1 MKKKSCNF
9 LRFCYN
15 APMQNKKINS
25 WDRKDSVLY
34 VKASANNLGKR
45 ILLERGS
52 VAFLEGMA
60 ALAGLRQSQAGIVSS
75 WFWENVLKEELTKPL
90 RG

>member
-1 MKKKSCNF
+1 
-9 LRFCYN
+9 
-15 APMQNKKINS
+15 MQNKKMNS

-60 ALAGLRQSQAGIVSS
+60 ALAGLRSSQAKIVSA